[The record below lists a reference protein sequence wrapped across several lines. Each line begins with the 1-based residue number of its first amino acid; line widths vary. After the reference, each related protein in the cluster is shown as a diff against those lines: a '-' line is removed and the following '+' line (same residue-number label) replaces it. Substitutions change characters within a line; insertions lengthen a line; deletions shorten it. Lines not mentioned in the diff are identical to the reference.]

1 MSKKFSFSASLLA
14 FAAAQT
20 VPANNVTLAT
30 RACQAPFDAAHGFR
44 FCDATL
50 SLDERV
56 NDLIA
61 RVWNTSVEV
70 IPMLLTARNMGA
82 SALPMLGVPEIDVSG
97 QAIRDERAKR
107 EPGAS

>member
-1 MSKKFSFSASLLA
+1 MSIKFSFCASLIA

-20 VPANNVTLAT
+20 VPANNVTLTT
-30 RACQAPFDAAHGFR
+30 RACQSPFDAAHGFR

-61 RVWNTSVEV
+61 RVWNTSVDV
-70 IPMLLTARNMGA
+70 IPYLLTARNMGA
-82 SALPMLGVPEIDVSG
+82 SALPLLGISEYDYGLNAIHG
-97 QAIRDERAKR
+97 GETREQASKA
-107 EPGAS
+107 